1 MEKIHVFK
9 YLNITYKSQ
18 NFQKGI
24 SGQVMKIIDFSPQD
38 ISGQVMKMIDF
49 SPQHNWHVENI
60 LFLRHFRWLNK
71 SVAWWI
77 QYTTIVHFEI
87 YVKLGTKY
95 SQNL

>member
-1 MEKIHVFK
+1 MNIIDFSPQGISGQVIKIID
-9 YLNITYKSQ
+9 YSPQ
-18 NFQKGI
+18 GI

-77 QYTTIVHFEI
+77 QYTTIVA
-87 YVKLGTKY
+87 YW
-95 SQNL
+95 NLC